1 MISRLA
7 DIFCEEPAMK
17 KLLGVCVA
25 LMMIFPSLHAFA
37 ATDVTGTWE
46 GEFKM
51 PDGSASFPLS
61 FTFKQDGDKLTGTI
75 ANPQGGDPI
84 TISDGKVDG
93 DKISFKVS
101 FNGINITH
109 EGTVTGDEMKL
120 DSKSDS
126 ADFPGGEM
134 VLKRAKTAT
143 P

>member
-1 MISRLA
+1 M
-7 DIFCEEPAMK
+7 MK
-17 KLLGVCVA
+17 KLLCLCA
-25 LMMIFPSLHAFA
+25 AMMMIFPSIHAFA

-51 PDGSASFPLS
+51 PDGSATFPVSFS
-61 FTFKQDGDKLTGTI
+61 FKQDGLKLTGSV

-84 TISDGKVDG
+84 TITDGKVDG

-101 FNGINITH
+101 VNGINITH
-109 EGTVTGDEMKL
+109 EGTVIGDEIKL

-126 ADFPGGEM
+126 ADFPAGEI
-134 VLKRAKTAT
+134 VLKRAKTPT